1 MLQNLKQLT
10 ALMVLLMMSLGAC
23 LFFAQNQWLLVMIGG
38 ILLALMSIPLRRLFA
53 WEKQFQVIQAFH
65 FSGSP
70 TFLPDDQG
78 DLRALLQQ
86 LSQMTK
92 QLKEE
97 KAKGHQLSD
106 NLEALLSHLTMGILL
121 VDANKEIL
129 LQSASLPHFFPGGQA
144 PFKEFSDISRMDI
157 KALITEVF
165 DCKESR
171 KKELKGFH
179 DDDLILEVTAVPIL
193 NLGNSLDQVLVLI
206 YDLTTIRT
214 YEKLNLDFV
223 TNASHELRTPVTSIK
238 GFAETVKGMPE
249 DESDLKNEFLDII
262 YNESLRLEHIVEHML
277 TLSKVKKTQLQESS
291 FSLNTFLHYM
301 ANSIKPQI
309 EAKQLH
315 LFFDLSEDIT
325 LKTDKYLLSQ
335 MVLNLLTN
343 AVRYTDEGGSITISS
358 QCLQKSIALS
368 ISDTGIGISQLEID
382 RIFERFYRVNKGR
395 SRQSGG
401 TGLGLSIVKEL
412 SQLLGGQVSVK
423 SQLGRGSQFTLEFPK
438 ELIEI

>member
-53 WEKQFQVIQAFH
+53 WEKQFQAIQAFH

-171 KKELKGFH
+171 KKR
-179 DDDLILEVTAVPIL
+179 A
-193 NLGNSLDQVLVLI
+193 
-206 YDLTTIRT
+206 
-214 YEKLNLDFV
+214 
-223 TNASHELRTPVTSIK
+223 
-238 GFAETVKGMPE
+238 
-249 DESDLKNEFLDII
+249 
-262 YNESLRLEHIVEHML
+262 
-277 TLSKVKKTQLQESS
+277 
-291 FSLNTFLHYM
+291 
-301 ANSIKPQI
+301 
-309 EAKQLH
+309 
-315 LFFDLSEDIT
+315 
-325 LKTDKYLLSQ
+325 
-335 MVLNLLTN
+335 
-343 AVRYTDEGGSITISS
+343 
-358 QCLQKSIALS
+358 
-368 ISDTGIGISQLEID
+368 
-382 RIFERFYRVNKGR
+382 
-395 SRQSGG
+395 
-401 TGLGLSIVKEL
+401 
-412 SQLLGGQVSVK
+412 
-423 SQLGRGSQFTLEFPK
+423 
-438 ELIEI
+438 

>member
-1 MLQNLKQLT
+1 M
-10 ALMVLLMMSLGAC
+10 
-23 LFFAQNQWLLVMIGG
+23 
-38 ILLALMSIPLRRLFA
+38 
-53 WEKQFQVIQAFH
+53 
-65 FSGSP
+65 
-70 TFLPDDQG
+70 
-78 DLRALLQQ
+78 
-86 LSQMTK
+86 
-92 QLKEE
+92 
-97 KAKGHQLSD
+97 
-106 NLEALLSHLTMGILL
+106 
-121 VDANKEIL
+121 
-129 LQSASLPHFFPGGQA
+129 
-144 PFKEFSDISRMDI
+144 
-157 KALITEVF
+157 
-165 DCKESR
+165 
-171 KKELKGFH
+171 
-179 DDDLILEVTAVPIL
+179 
-193 NLGNSLDQVLVLI
+193 
-206 YDLTTIRT
+206 
-214 YEKLNLDFV
+214 
-223 TNASHELRTPVTSIK
+223 TSIK

-358 QCLQKSIALS
+358 HCLQKSIALS

-382 RIFERFYRVNKGR
+382 RIFDRFYRVNKGR

-423 SQLGRGSQFTLEFPK
+423 SQLGRGSQFTLELPK

>member
-10 ALMVLLMMSLGAC
+10 ALVILAVISLGAS
-23 LFFAQNQWLLVMIGG
+23 LFFPQRKLPIVLIGLVLLLL
-38 ILLALMSIPLRRLFA
+38 ILIPLKRLFA
-53 WEKQFQVIQAFH
+53 WQKQFQAIQAFH
-65 FSGSP
+65 FSGSSA
-70 TFLPDDQG
+70 FLTKNQD
-78 DLRALLQQ
+78 DLRPLLKQ

-97 KAKGHQLSD
+97 KNKFYQLSD

-129 LQSASLPHFFPGGQA
+129 LQSASLPHFFPEGQV
-144 PFKEFSDISRMDI
+144 PFHNFADISRMDI

-165 DCKESR
+165 DSKESQ

-193 NLGNSLDQVLVLI
+193 NLENSVDQVLVLI
-206 YDLTTIRT
+206 YDLTTIRS

-238 GFAETVKGMPE
+238 GFAETVKSMPD

-277 TLSKVKKTQLQESS
+277 TLSKVKKTQLQYSS
-291 FSLNTFLHYM
+291 FSLNDFLHYLT
-301 ANSIKPQI
+301 NSLKPQI
-309 EAKQLH
+309 EAKQLQ
-315 LFFDLSEDIT
+315 LSFDLCEDIMI
-325 LKTDKYLLSQ
+325 KTDKYLLSQ

-343 AVRYTDEGGSITISS
+343 AIRYTDEGGKISISTQS
-358 QCLQKSIALS
+358 LQKSIALT

-412 SQLLGGQVSVK
+412 SQLLGGKVSVQ
-423 SQLGRGSQFTLEFPK
+423 SQLGKGSRFTIELPK
-438 ELIEI
+438 K

>member
-1 MLQNLKQLT
+1 MAT
-10 ALMVLLMMSLGAC
+10 SHDR
-23 LFFAQNQWLLVMIGG
+23 G

-53 WEKQFQVIQAFH
+53 WEKQFQAIQAFH

-78 DLRALLQQ
+78 DLRALLQR

-343 AVRYTDEGGSITISS
+343 AVRYTDEGEVLPFPVNV
-358 QCLQKSIALS
+358 CKRAL
-368 ISDTGIGISQLEID
+368 L
-382 RIFERFYRVNKGR
+382 
-395 SRQSGG
+395 
-401 TGLGLSIVKEL
+401 
-412 SQLLGGQVSVK
+412 
-423 SQLGRGSQFTLEFPK
+423 
-438 ELIEI
+438 